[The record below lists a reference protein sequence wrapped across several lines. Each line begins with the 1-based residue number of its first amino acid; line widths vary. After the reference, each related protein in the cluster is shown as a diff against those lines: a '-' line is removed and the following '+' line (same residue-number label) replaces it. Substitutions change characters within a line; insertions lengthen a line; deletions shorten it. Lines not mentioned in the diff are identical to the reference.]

1 MYMYI
6 LTILNVV
13 SSKTLKPGATASPDL
28 PDPRQAAVSVRTTR
42 GRATK
47 GVATGQFEC
56 SGIHVHVHFDNT
68 FSM

>member
-28 PDPRQAAVSVRTTR
+28 PDPRQAAVSVRPPV
-42 GRATK
+42 
-47 GVATGQFEC
+47 GVLLKELQLVSLC
-56 SGIHVHVHFDNT
+56 VVVYMCDSHR
-68 FSM
+68 